1 MLSQASGST
10 QVTNSPEP
18 FAERFGGGV
27 HLSGVFWGELM
38 PQQEVQHPSRSAV
51 AQEEVYAELEQLVRS
66 PLFNRSEKLQ
76 RFLRF
81 VCETTVQGGGSQIN
95 EYLIGSEV
103 FKRGSDYNPSEDS
116 IVRRHAHAMR
126 QKLQEYYATE
136 GADHAVRI
144 EMPVGRYVPV
154 FRRKEDLAPEPQ
166 LPPPPQR
173 PRLWL
178 RPLVLTIA
186 AVAIFAF
193 GWAAADLRS
202 SAAPRLT
209 PAMREI
215 WSGWIGSEAVLC
227 FSNPMSA
234 GVRQFV
240 APLPPDAIPHSVR
253 AHADQEAPFREKFS
267 LPGSGAIYF
276 VPTIAQTM
284 MGEASAATHLASF
297 FARTGAPLRT
307 METRF
312 LSWENLRLENHILLA
327 GDVENRWVDT
337 ILAKYPFRLAN
348 PADGSPRSIV
358 NTAPNRGEADAYRV
372 VGSNDARD
380 EYALISMIPGVGPN
394 RQLLLICG
402 LNSPAAPLAA
412 EYLTTEQGLQQL
424 LKRLH
429 EAAPKHSG
437 PWRFQAVIKAD
448 VHDKVPTAASI
459 IALRVL

>member
-1 MLSQASGST
+1 
-10 QVTNSPEP
+10 
-18 FAERFGGGV
+18 
-27 HLSGVFWGELM
+27 M
-38 PQQEVQHPSRSAV
+38 PQEVQNPNRCAV
-51 AQEEVYAELEQLVRS
+51 APEEIYAELELLVRS
-66 PLFNRSEKLQ
+66 PLFKRSEKLQ

-126 QKLQEYYATE
+126 QKLQEYYSTE
-136 GADHAVRI
+136 GAAHAVRI

-154 FRRKEDLAPEPQ
+154 FRRREDVVSEPVVA
-166 LPPPPQR
+166 PPPPLRQHR
-173 PRLWL
+173 VWL
-178 RPLVLTIA
+178 RWLGWA
-186 AVAIFAF
+186 AMALAIFAL

-202 SAAPRLT
+202 SAAPTLT

-215 WSGWIGSEAVLC
+215 WSGWTGSEAVLC

-234 GVRQFV
+234 VVRQFPEP
-240 APLPPDAIPHSVR
+240 APADSPPHSVR

-267 LPGSGAIYF
+267 LPNGGSIYF

-284 MGEASAATHLASF
+284 MGEASAATRLASF
-297 FARTGAPLRT
+297 FARAGAPLRT

-312 LSWENLRLENHILLA
+312 LSWENLRRENHILLA

-348 PADGSPRSIV
+348 PPDGSPRSIV
-358 NTAPNRGEADAYRV
+358 NTAPARGEPVEYRV
-372 VGSNDARD
+372 VGSNEARD

-402 LNSPAAPLAA
+402 LNSPAAPLAT

-424 LKRLH
+424 LKRLR
-429 EAAPKHSG
+429 EAAPNHSG
-437 PWRFQAVIKAD
+437 PWRFQVVIKAD
-448 VHDKVPTAASI
+448 VHDKVPTTASLV
-459 IALRVL
+459 ALRVL